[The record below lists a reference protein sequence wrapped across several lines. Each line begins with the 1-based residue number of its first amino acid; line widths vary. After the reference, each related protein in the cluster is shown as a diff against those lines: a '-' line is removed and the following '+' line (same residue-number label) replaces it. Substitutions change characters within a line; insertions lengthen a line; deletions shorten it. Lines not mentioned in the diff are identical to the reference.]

1 MKLFEHGLHNIFIV
15 IAVFMLQI
23 SYKNTSEMFLS
34 EYNGKIV
41 SHELVCEQPLNNRCV
56 PAYTLINNEGQQS
69 TSSQFISGV
78 PSVETVV
85 GNHITKTKFSFSYK
99 VNGVEKYWNYWFLE
113 LKLFISGIIL
123 FVLWLSPYV
132 RKIMRRPSDNN
143 KKKYRKNPFSS

>member
-1 MKLFEHGLHNIFIV
+1 MKLFENGLHNIFIV
-15 IAVFMLQI
+15 IAIFMLHI

-41 SHELVCEQPLNNRCV
+41 SQELVCEQPLNNRCV
-56 PAYTLINNEGQQS
+56 HAYSLINNEGQQS

-78 PSVETVV
+78 PNVETVV

-123 FVLWLSPYV
+123 LMLWLSPYV
-132 RKIMRRPSDNN
+132 RKIMRRPSDANE
-143 KKKYRKNPFSS
+143 KKSRKNPFSR